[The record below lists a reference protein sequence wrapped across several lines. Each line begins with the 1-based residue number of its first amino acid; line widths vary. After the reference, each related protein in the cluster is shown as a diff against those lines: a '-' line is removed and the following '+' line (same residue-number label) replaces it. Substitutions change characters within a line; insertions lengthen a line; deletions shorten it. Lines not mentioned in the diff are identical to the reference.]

1 MTTAARPGAWAFG
14 LALVVAALNLRPAI
28 TSLSPLMPELRATY
42 GLTELTTVLVIALPV
57 LVLGLGSVLAP
68 VVAARLGARRTVTVG
83 LLAVAAGIGVRSVVR
98 GAVFPGTVLAALGI
112 TLVAVMLPAVVRDRG
127 AASAGAWTA
136 VYGVAMAVGA
146 SAAPTVTGLL
156 DDRGV
161 PVLVST
167 GGWAAVALVSAV
179 AWHLLAGG
187 RSPVPA
193 AGSVPRP
200 AHTRVTPA
208 GAPWLLAALFGVQAL
223 LFFAIVTWLPRFA
236 RDSGLSVGQAGGLL
250 GLFSV
255 VGCVGS
261 LLVPLFVA
269 RLRAPF
275 VLLMALSAGSLA
287 GFGALAAG
295 WPPVVGTVLL
305 GLGQAGVFPLVI
317 TLFVSRAA
325 DSAVAATLSARS
337 QSVGFTGAAIGL
349 VALAVLHQAQPSW
362 PAFWLLLTALV
373 VVQVLI
379 GSRAAV
385 RDLVRPSGSPPS
397 AASLRT
403 PQVAL
408 TQGELR

>member
-167 GGWAAVALVSAV
+167 GAWAAVALVSAV

-349 VALAVLHQAQPSW
+349 VALAVLHQSQPSW
-362 PAFWLLLTALV
+362 PAFWLLLAALV

-385 RDLVRPSGSPPS
+385 RDLVRPAGSPPS